1 MIAVD
6 VMPRMIEEAE
16 RRCGGRG
23 RFFVADLADPL
34 PIAPNSL
41 DGITCSLALHYV
53 QNWSVPL
60 RSFASALQAGGW
72 AILTSGG
79 DPCPSPSRHSPM
91 PASSFI
97 VYFLFKTA

>member
-1 MIAVD
+1 MIGVD
-6 VMPRMIEEAE
+6 FSPRMIEEAE

-79 DPCPSPSRHSPM
+79 DPCPSPWRHSPM

-97 VYFLFKTA
+97 VYRLFKTA